1 MMWQKARIISRPN
14 DTPIR
19 VRLLY
24 GDLANHIFSAIDL
37 LPYTQDSYAAI
48 VRGGDEWKTV
58 AVPSQ
63 II

>member
-14 DTPIR
+14 DTPVR

-24 GDLANHIFSAIDL
+24 GDLADHIFSAIDL
-37 LPYTQDSYAAI
+37 LPYTQDGYAAI
-48 VRGGDEWKTV
+48 VRGGDEWKIV